1 MMKKITIILALIVFI
16 ISCSHKTA
24 PTSSVVIPKP
34 DSPKAIAG
42 KTVFTAKC
50 GTCHEL
56 KNPGNYNANE
66 WIGIVKEMAHKAKL
80 NDTDKN
86 NVLAYVQSNAKQN

>member
-1 MMKKITIILALIVFI
+1 MKKILASIAITIII

-24 PTSSVVIPKP
+24 PTASIAVAKP
-34 DSPKAIAG
+34 DSPEAIAG

-56 KNPGNYNANE
+56 KNPGDYTAQQ
-66 WIGIVKEMAHKAKL
+66 WTPIVKEMSRKAKL
-80 NDTDKN
+80 NDTDKA
-86 NVLAYVQSNAKQN
+86 NVLAYVQSNAKK